1 MTGGVTV
8 AEGSLTAV
16 SADITTLDLDAIV
29 NAANEQLAPG
39 GGVCG
44 AIHRA
49 AGPELEVECLSKAP
63 CPTGEA
69 RITGGYKLP
78 ARRVIHAVGP
88 IWLGGAAGEADLLAR
103 CYRSCLDLAAE
114 AGCTTIAF
122 PAISTGIFGYPPAAA
137 AQIAVST
144 CSGWL
149 TASQKPMHIT
159 FCCFDD
165 ETMALYNAEMKG

>member
-1 MTGGVTV
+1 MTGDVTV
-8 AEGSLTAV
+8 AQGSMTAI
-16 SADITTLDLDAIV
+16 SADITTLDLDVIV
-29 NAANEQLAPG
+29 NATNEHLAPG

-44 AIHRA
+44 AIHAA
-49 AGPELEVECLSKAP
+49 AGPELEIECRAMAP
-63 CPTGEA
+63 CATGEA

-103 CYRSCLDLAAE
+103 CYLSALDLALE
-114 AGCTTIAF
+114 AGCSSIAF

-137 AQIAVST
+137 AQVAVQT
-144 CSGWL
+144 CRDWL
-149 TASQKPMHIT
+149 ETSQKPMDIT

>member
-1 MTGGVTV
+1 MTDGVT
-8 AEGSLTAV
+8 AAKGSLTAI

-29 NAANEQLAPG
+29 NAANEHLAPG

-49 AGPELEVECLSKAP
+49 AGPDLAQECRTLGP

-69 RITGGYKLP
+69 RITGGYNLP

-88 IWLGGAAGEADLLAR
+88 IWLGGAAGEPDLLAG
-103 CYRSCLDLAAE
+103 CYRSALNLARD
-114 AGCTTIAF
+114 AGCTSIAF

-137 AQIAVST
+137 AQVAVET
-144 CSGWL
+144 CTAWL
-149 TASQKPMHIT
+149 SETQVPMNIV

>member
-1 MTGGVTV
+1 MTGDVTI
-8 AEGSLTAV
+8 AQGSLTAV

-29 NAANEQLAPG
+29 NAANEHLAPG

-44 AIHRA
+44 AIHAA
-49 AGPELEVECLSKAP
+49 AGPELALECRALAP

-78 ARRVIHAVGP
+78 ARRVIHTVGP
-88 IWLGGAAGEADLLAR
+88 IWLGGAAGEPELLAK
-103 CYRSCLDLAAE
+103 CYLSTLTLAAE
-114 AGCTTIAF
+114 AECETIAF

-144 CSGWL
+144 CRDWLEASG
-149 TASQKPMHIT
+149 KPLDIL

-165 ETMALYNAEMKG
+165 ETMALYNAEIKG

>member
-1 MTGGVTV
+1 MAGDTTTAQGR
-8 AEGSLTAV
+8 LTAI

-44 AIHRA
+44 AIHRV
-49 AGPELEVECLSKAP
+49 AGPELAVECRALAP

-88 IWLGGAAGEADLLAR
+88 IWLGGAAGEAELLAQ
-103 CYRSCLDLAAE
+103 CYRSSLDLAAG
-114 AGCTTIAF
+114 AACTSIAF

-137 AQIAVST
+137 AQVAVT
-144 CSGWL
+144 ACRDWL
-149 TASQKPMHIT
+149 AASQQAMNIV

-165 ETMALYNAEMKG
+165 ETMALYNAELKG

>member
-1 MTGGVTV
+1 MTGDVTV
-8 AEGSLTAV
+8 AEGSMTAI

-29 NAANEQLAPG
+29 NAANEQLTPG

-49 AGPELEVECLSKAP
+49 AGPELEIECLSKAP

-88 IWLGGAAGEADLLAR
+88 IWLGGAAGEADLLAQ
-103 CYRSCLDLAAE
+103 CYRSSLDLAAE

-137 AQIAVST
+137 AKTAVET
-144 CSGWL
+144 CSDWL
-149 TASQKPMHIT
+149 ARSGSKMGII